1 MDTHPRERLHGSEKR
16 KKKTREFHIERRE
29 EKKGRKK
36 CNKNVFVRKKE
47 KKKEKNE
54 TKRNER
60 KESVCFLVS
69 RSPLPSFY
77 SNFILFFFYFSLF
90 FLSSKKK
97 YKINKSK
104 LIFGIKL

>member
-69 RSPLPSFY
+69 RSPLL
-77 SNFILFFFYFSLF
+77 FIGILLFFFSTFLF
-90 FLSSKKK
+90 FFSSQKQNLK
-97 YKINKSK
+97 
-104 LIFGIKL
+104 

>member
-1 MDTHPRERLHGSEKR
+1 MDTRPRERLHGSEKR

-47 KKKEKNE
+47 KNE

-60 KESVCFLVS
+60 KESVCFLVF
-69 RSPLPSFY
+69 RSPLLFIR
-77 SNFILFFFYFSLF
+77 ILFFFSTFLF
-90 FLSSKKK
+90 FFFSKTKS
-97 YKINKSK
+97 KIKNKSK